1 MTTDELAARM
11 DAQFERMES
20 RFTSMESRFTSME
33 SRFTSL
39 ESRVTSMDSRVTSM
53 DSRVT
58 SIESRFTSMESQ
70 YEGLRHAMTQGF
82 NESKMRDE
90 QLRELMT
97 FGLEAREVLRDEMHR
112 RFDESDRKHD
122 QQITLLHDA
131 VRRVTVRNPPPA
143 FPLRPEAD

>member
-58 SIESRFTSMESQ
+58 SIESPVTRIESRFTSMESQ

-90 QLRELMT
+90 QLRERMT
-97 FGLEAREVLRDEMHR
+97 FGLEARDVLRDEMHR

-122 QQITLLHDA
+122 QQFTLLHDA
-131 VRRVTVRNPPPA
+131 VRRVTDRK
-143 FPLRPEAD
+143 